1 MSVRLY
7 TMRHQ
12 WNSWT
17 PAHPMV
23 CCETQSWRTR
33 TMECVT
39 RLLRP
44 GMAMLPRTA
53 DRRLVGLRG
62 EDVALRYLQ
71 RSGFTVLGRD
81 VRLDR
86 DQIDILAFDPQEQSL
101 VFVEVKARS
110 VASSD
115 FRPELG
121 LDMRKRHAMVRAA
134 RRWVMDRGY
143 EGGYRMDLVCVV
155 EGQVVDH
162 LKDLA
167 WEG

>member
-1 MSVRLY
+1 
-7 TMRHQ
+7 MRHQ
-12 WNSWT
+12 GNSWT
-17 PAHPMV
+17 PANPMV
-23 CCETQSWRTR
+23 FCETQRLRTR
-33 TMECVT
+33 TMIAVT

-44 GMAMLPRTA
+44 GTGTVTRSS
-53 DRRLVGLRG
+53 DRRLTGLRG

-86 DQIDILAFDPQEQSL
+86 DQIDILAYDPEERSL

-110 VASSD
+110 VRSD
-115 FRPELG
+115 AFRPELG
-121 LDMRKRHAMVRAA
+121 LDARKRHAMVRAA
-134 RRWVMDRGY
+134 RRWVAERGY

-162 LKDLA
+162 LKELA
-167 WEG
+167 WGE